1 MHLPFARIR
10 VFAIAISVFLIAQ
23 ARDLTLAA
31 TPIKGS
37 DSLAQTPTPQ
47 DRNAEMEQL
56 EQEANRQLNRSQFR
70 EALANYQKILA
81 IQRKMG
87 QLPNRDRVA
96 LRKSERMTLNTIA
109 NIYVRLGEYTQSLNY
124 YQQALAI
131 AKELNDPDREV
142 TTLNSMGRVYTRLG
156 EYTKALDYLQ
166 QALARGQQSNNPD
179 RKVTTLNKVGE
190 VYENLGQYAKALEY
204 LQQAVTIRREL
215 NDPYGEATAL
225 NNIGEV
231 YESLGQYPKALEYY
245 HQTLAIRS
253 TVRDLRGEG
262 MALNSIGGVYTRLGQ
277 YPKALEFFQQALRR
291 TTTLENQLG
300 RGMASNNVG
309 EIYAR
314 LGEYT
319 KALGFL
325 NQALVIRQAISDKA
339 GEGTTLNSL
348 GEVYAR
354 LGDYSESLQ
363 HFQQALAIRR
373 EIGDKAGE
381 GRTLSNI
388 GILLTKQNQPELAIL
403 FYKQS
408 VNVTEGIRRE
418 IKELSREAQQSFL
431 ETVAGRYRRL
441 ADLLLRQ
448 NRVLE
453 AQQVLDLLKVQELDD
468 YLRNVRGNQLTQ
480 QGVDYLPSEQ
490 QLLTQFNNKLSSVV
504 QLGKELNELQTIPQ
518 AERTPQ
524 QEQRRRQLEANQRET
539 LREFANF
546 IRSPEIV
553 ASVQQLNRTTGRENL
568 DLKSLRSLQDNLKKL
583 DQNAVLLYP
592 LVLEDRLELVLVTP
606 YTPPIRRPVPVKRE
620 DLNRVIVE
628 FRSPLTNP
636 QADAKIPA
644 QQLYNWLIKP
654 IEPAVSE
661 AKAQTIIYAPD
672 GQLRYIPL
680 AALYDGNQWLVQKYQ
695 VNNITALSLTDLNTK
710 PQNQLR
716 VLAGAFTKGNY
727 RFNIGNEQFSFN
739 GLPFAGA
746 EVENLATE
754 LPGTTKLLD
763 QAFSR
768 EGTVPRMNDY
778 TIVHLATHAAFVTG
792 KPEDSFVLFGDG
804 SRATLRDVENWSLP
818 NVDLVVFSA
827 CETGLGGVC
836 NGAEI
841 LGLGYQLQRTG
852 ARAAIASLWSVSDGG
867 TQALMDTFYAALQ
880 TGKMTKAEAL
890 RQAQIAL
897 ITGDYKSLGQQR
909 GLEVQQRI
917 NRSLPKAVN
926 TRLSHPNY
934 WAPFI
939 LIGNGL

>member
-1 MHLPFARIR
+1 MHLPFPRIS
-10 VFAIAISVFLIAQ
+10 VFVIAISVFLIAQ

-31 TPIKGS
+31 TPVKRS

-47 DRNAEMEQL
+47 DRNAEVEQL
-56 EQEANRQLNRSQFR
+56 QQEANRQLNRSQFR
-70 EALANYQKILA
+70 EALANYQQILA

-109 NIYVRLGEYTQSLNY
+109 TIYVRLGEYTQSLNY

-142 TTLNSMGRVYTRLG
+142 TTLNSMARVYTRLG
-156 EYTKALDYLQ
+156 DYTKALDYLQ

-179 RKVTTLNKVGE
+179 RKVTTLNSIGE

-231 YESLGQYPKALEYY
+231 YENLGQYPKALEYY

-253 TVRDLRGEG
+253 TVRDLAGEG
-262 MALNSIGGVYTRLGQ
+262 MALNSIGGVYARLGQ

-291 TTTLENQLG
+291 TTTLENRLG

-314 LGEYT
+314 LGQYT

-325 NQALVIRQAISDKA
+325 NQALVIRQAISDNA

-354 LGDYSESLQ
+354 LGEYSESLQ

-418 IKELSREAQQSFL
+418 IKGLSREAQQSFL

-468 YLRNVRGNQLTQ
+468 YLRNVRGNQVTQ

-568 DLKSLRSLQDNLKKL
+568 DLKTLRSLQDNLKKL
-583 DQNAVLLYP
+583 DQKAVLLYP

-606 YTPPIRRPVPVKRE
+606 YTPPIRRAVPVKRE

-628 FRSPLTNP
+628 FRSALTNP

-680 AALYDGNQWLVQKYQ
+680 AALYDGNQWLVQKYR
-695 VNNITALSLTDLNTK
+695 VNNITALSLTEFNSK
-710 PQNQLR
+710 PQSPKI
-716 VLAGAFTKGNY
+716 LAGAFAEGN
-727 RFNIGNEQFSFN
+727 FNVQVGNRQFSFD
-739 GLPFAGA
+739 GLPFAGQEVETIAA
-746 EVENLATE
+746 EV
-754 LPGTTKLLD
+754 PGTTKLLD
-763 QAFSR
+763 REFS
-768 EGTVPRMNDY
+768 ETETVARMSDY
-778 TIVHLATHAAFVTG
+778 SIVHLATHAAFVTG
-792 KPEDSFVLFGDG
+792 KPEDSFILFGNGD
-804 SRATLRDVENWSLP
+804 RATFPDVELWPLTNT
-818 NVDLVVFSA
+818 DLVVLSA
-827 CETGLGGVC
+827 CETGVGGQLG
-836 NGAEI
+836 NGEEI
-841 LGLGYQLQRTG
+841 LGFGYLMQQAG
-852 ARAAIASLWSVSDGG
+852 AKAAIASLWTVDDGG
-867 TQALMDTFYAALQ
+867 TQTLMNAFYAVLKNGN
-880 TGKMTKAEAL
+880 TTKAEAL

-897 ITGDYKSLGQQR
+897 ITGDYTALGQSR
-909 GLEVQQRI
+909 GLGVRQEIRNSRPAQVT
-917 NRSLPKAVN
+917 N
-926 TRLSHPNY
+926 RLSHPYY

>member
-156 EYTKALDYLQ
+156 E
-166 QALARGQQSNNPD
+166 
-179 RKVTTLNKVGE
+179 
-190 VYENLGQYAKALEY
+190 
-204 LQQAVTIRREL
+204 
-215 NDPYGEATAL
+215 
-225 NNIGEV
+225 
-231 YESLGQYPKALEYY
+231 YPKALEYY

-583 DQNAVLLYP
+583 
-592 LVLEDRLELVLVTP
+592 
-606 YTPPIRRPVPVKRE
+606 
-620 DLNRVIVE
+620 
-628 FRSPLTNP
+628 
-636 QADAKIPA
+636 
-644 QQLYNWLIKP
+644 
-654 IEPAVSE
+654 
-661 AKAQTIIYAPD
+661 
-672 GQLRYIPL
+672 
-680 AALYDGNQWLVQKYQ
+680 
-695 VNNITALSLTDLNTK
+695 
-710 PQNQLR
+710 
-716 VLAGAFTKGNY
+716 
-727 RFNIGNEQFSFN
+727 
-739 GLPFAGA
+739 
-746 EVENLATE
+746 
-754 LPGTTKLLD
+754 
-763 QAFSR
+763 
-768 EGTVPRMNDY
+768 
-778 TIVHLATHAAFVTG
+778 
-792 KPEDSFVLFGDG
+792 
-804 SRATLRDVENWSLP
+804 
-818 NVDLVVFSA
+818 
-827 CETGLGGVC
+827 
-836 NGAEI
+836 
-841 LGLGYQLQRTG
+841 
-852 ARAAIASLWSVSDGG
+852 
-867 TQALMDTFYAALQ
+867 
-880 TGKMTKAEAL
+880 
-890 RQAQIAL
+890 
-897 ITGDYKSLGQQR
+897 
-909 GLEVQQRI
+909 
-917 NRSLPKAVN
+917 
-926 TRLSHPNY
+926 
-934 WAPFI
+934 
-939 LIGNGL
+939 